1 MTLIKDRIG
10 NYNKFYC
17 GGRAL
22 SGPDR
27 AAFVGAILMTWVP
40 VTVFLLFEGPWMWSW
55 ISPAIPIVLAV
66 LFVFVNVCHFVTAF
80 MDPGILPRFL
90 DEGDD
95 GAPWRRGRALNGK
108 PRKLTVRGFTVQT
121 KFCRTCQIH
130 RPPRAVHC
138 AVCDNCVDRYDHHW

>member
-17 GGRAL
+17 GGRGL

-27 AAFVGAILMTWVP
+27 VAFAAAILMTWVP
-40 VTVFLLFEGPWMWSW
+40 VIVFLLFEGPWTWSW
-55 ISPAIPIVLAV
+55 ISPAIPIALAV

-95 GAPWRRGRALNGK
+95 AAPWRRGRALN
-108 PRKLTVRGFTVQT
+108 
-121 KFCRTCQIH
+121 
-130 RPPRAVHC
+130 
-138 AVCDNCVDRYDHHW
+138 